1 MSRQAERS
9 ESTRA
14 ALIAAARELF
24 AERGYAAVGTPEI
37 VERAG
42 SSRGAMYHQFKD
54 KKDLF
59 RAVYEQVQQEI
70 LQEVADTMAAEPPTD
85 AMAVLEAGLHNFL
98 LSCVDTERVRISLID
113 APSVLGWQEWRAVD
127 EKYGL
132 GLVVAGL
139 HNGIQSGVLR
149 PDLDIRPLALMILAT
164 LGEAAMFIAN
174 ADDPE
179 AARAQTEPVV
189 LALVNGLR
197 TQPA

>member
-1 MSRQAERS
+1 MIRQAERS

-14 ALIAAARELF
+14 NLMAAARELF
-24 AERGYAAVGTPEI
+24 AERGYASVSTPEI

-42 SSRGAMYHQFKD
+42 SSRGALYHQFKD

-70 LQEVADTMAAEPPTD
+70 LQQVAETMAEAPPAD
-85 AMAVLEAGLHNFL
+85 PLAVLEAGLHNFL
-98 LSCVDTERVRISLID
+98 LSCVDPERVRITLID

-139 HNGIQSGVLR
+139 ESGIAAGVLR
-149 PDLDIRPLALMILAT
+149 GDLDIRPLALMILSA

-174 ADDPE
+174 AEDPE
-179 AARAQTEPVV
+179 TARAQTEPAV
-189 LALVNGLR
+189 LALINGLR
-197 TQPA
+197 V

>member
-1 MSRQAERS
+1 MIRQAERS

-14 ALIAAARELF
+14 NLMAAARELF

-42 SSRGAMYHQFKD
+42 SSRGALYHQFKD

-59 RAVYEQVQQEI
+59 RAVYEQEQQAI
-70 LQEVADTMAAEPPTD
+70 LQQIAETMAEAPPTD

-98 LSCVDTERVRISLID
+98 LSCVDPERVRITLID
-113 APSVLGWQEWRAVD
+113 APAVLGWQEWREVD

-132 GLVVAGL
+132 GLIVAGL
-139 HNGIQSGVLR
+139 QSGIQAGQLR
-149 PDLDIRPLALMILAT
+149 ADLDIRPLSLMILSA

-174 ADDPE
+174 SDDPE
-179 AARAQTEPVV
+179 SARARTEPAV
-189 LALVNGLR
+189 LALVDGLR
-197 TQPA
+197 V

>member
-1 MSRQAERS
+1 MIRQAERS

-14 ALIAAARELF
+14 NLMAAARELF

-42 SSRGAMYHQFKD
+42 SSRGALYHQFKD

-59 RAVYEQVQQEI
+59 RAVYEQEQQAI
-70 LQEVADTMAAEPPTD
+70 LQQIADTMAEAPPTD

-98 LSCVDTERVRISLID
+98 LSCVDPDRVRITLID
-113 APSVLGWQEWRAVD
+113 APAVLGWQEWRAVD

-132 GLVVAGL
+132 GLIVAGL
-139 HNGIQSGVLR
+139 QSGIQAGQLR
-149 PDLDIRPLALMILAT
+149 ADLDIRPLSLMILSA

-174 ADDPE
+174 SDDPE
-179 AARAQTEPVV
+179 SARARTEPAV
-189 LALVNGLR
+189 LALVDGLR
-197 TQPA
+197 V

>member
-1 MSRQAERS
+1 MIRQAERS

-14 ALIAAARELF
+14 TLIAAARELF

-42 SSRGAMYHQFKD
+42 SSRGALYHQFKD

-70 LQEVADTMAAEPPTD
+70 LQQVGETMAAAPPTD
-85 AMAVLEAGLHNFL
+85 ALAALEAGLHNFL
-98 LSCVDTERVRISLID
+98 LSCVDTERVRIALID
-113 APSVLGWQEWRAVD
+113 APSVLGWQEWREVD

-132 GLVVAGL
+132 GLVVGGLQAG
-139 HNGIQSGVLR
+139 IEAGVLR
-149 PDLDIRPLALMILAT
+149 ADLDIRPLSLIILSA

-179 AARAQTEPVV
+179 TARAHTEPVV
-189 LALVNGLR
+189 LALINGLR
-197 TQPA
+197 V

>member
-1 MSRQAERS
+1 MIRQAERS

-14 ALIAAARELF
+14 TLIAAARELF

-42 SSRGAMYHQFKD
+42 SSRGALYHQFKD

-70 LQEVADTMAAEPPTD
+70 LQQVGETMAAAPPTD
-85 AMAVLEAGLHNFL
+85 PLGMLEAGLHNFL
-98 LSCVDTERVRISLID
+98 LSCVDTERVRIALID
-113 APSVLGWQEWRAVD
+113 APSVLGWQEWREVD

-139 HNGIQSGVLR
+139 EGGIQAGVLR
-149 PDLDIRPLALMILAT
+149 ADLDIRPLSLIILSA

-174 ADDPE
+174 SDDPE
-179 AARAQTEPVV
+179 TARAQTEPAV
-189 LALVNGLR
+189 LALINGLR
-197 TQPA
+197 A

>member
-1 MSRQAERS
+1 MIRQAERS

-14 ALIAAARELF
+14 TLIAAARELF

-37 VERAG
+37 VQRAG

-70 LQEVADTMAAEPPTD
+70 LQQVGETMAQVAPTD
-85 AMAVLEAGLHNFL
+85 PLAVLEAGLHNFL
-98 LSCVDTERVRISLID
+98 LSCVDPERVRITLID
-113 APSVLGWQEWRAVD
+113 APSVLGWQEWREVD

-139 HNGIQSGVLR
+139 QSGIQAGVLR
-149 PDLDIRPLALMILAT
+149 ADLDIRPLALIILSA

-174 ADDPE
+174 AEDPE
-179 AARAQTEPVV
+179 AARIQTEPVV
-189 LALVNGLR
+189 LALINGLR
-197 TQPA
+197 A

>member
-1 MSRQAERS
+1 MAKQAERS

-14 ALIAAARELF
+14 SLIAAARELF

-59 RAVYEQVQQEI
+59 RAVYEQVQQET
-70 LQEVADTMAAEPPTD
+70 LQQVGETMAQAPPAD
-85 AMAVLEAGLHNFL
+85 PMAMLEAGLHNFL
-98 LSCVDTERVRISLID
+98 LSCVDTERVRITLID
-113 APSVLGWQEWRAVD
+113 APSVLGWEEWRAVD

-139 HNGIQSGVLR
+139 QAGIQAGVLR
-149 PDLDIRPLALMILAT
+149 DDLDIRPLSLMILSM

-179 AARAQTEPVV
+179 IARTRTEPVV
-189 LALVNGLR
+189 MALINGLR
-197 TQPA
+197 A